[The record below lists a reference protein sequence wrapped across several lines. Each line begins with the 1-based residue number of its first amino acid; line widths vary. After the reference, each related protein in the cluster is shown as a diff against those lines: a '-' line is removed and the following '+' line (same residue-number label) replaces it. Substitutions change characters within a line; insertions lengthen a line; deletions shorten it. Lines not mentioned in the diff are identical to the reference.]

1 MTTRNGRQ
9 PIWRNTV
16 YLLYNFALILTAL
29 ILIPYYVLRGLR
41 HGKTRRGIRERFGW
55 YDRDKLTALE
65 GKQIFWVHAVSVGE
79 TRAAIPLIKA
89 LRKTH
94 PDVAILISNVTET
107 GHAIACEIQEVDTCI
122 FFPFDLSWVVGRVL
136 KRIKPDMVII
146 VETEIWPNFVRH
158 TRRLGARLVLVNGRI
173 SDRSFPRYLRV
184 RGIFSRLLKHFDA
197 FCMQSVQDADRIK
210 VLGAEPS
217 KVSVSRNLKFD
228 MQVDLSALPSVEKIK
243 SQYLI
248 PDDSLV
254 WVAGSTH
261 AGEEELI
268 LSVYQQLLPQFK
280 NLILILVPRHPER
293 ARSVGELL
301 TKLDVQFR
309 IRSQINTRDSL
320 LQSGEVLL
328 VDTVGE
334 MMALYTASDVVF
346 VGGSFVPVGGHN
358 ILEAALL
365 KKPVLFGPYMHNFK
379 EISKLILKSCGGWK
393 VENSTALSERLES
406 LLQHAPLRE
415 SVGLS
420 GFGLIDKNAGATT
433 ETIAVIDQ
441 LLTPAKDPILEDQD
455 A

>member
-1 MTTRNGRQ
+1 M
-9 PIWRNTV
+9 

-29 ILIPYYVLRGLR
+29 VLIPYYVLRGLR

-55 YDRDKLTALE
+55 YDPAKLAALD

-94 PDVAILISNVTET
+94 PEVAILISNVTET
-107 GHAIACEIQEVDTCI
+107 GHAIACEINEVDTCI
-122 FFPFDLSWVVGRVL
+122 FFPFDLSWVVRRSL
-136 KRIKPDMVII
+136 KKIKPAMVII

-158 TRRLGARLVLVNGRI
+158 TRRLGAKLVLVNGRI

-184 RGIFSRLLKHFDA
+184 KGIFSRLLKHFDA
-197 FCMQSVQDADRIK
+197 FCMQSAQDADRIK
-210 VLGAEPS
+210 VLGAEPA
-217 KVSVSRNLKFD
+217 KVSISRNLKFD
-228 MQVDLSALPSVEKIK
+228 MQVDLTALPSVEQIK
-243 SQYLI
+243 AQYLL
-248 PDDSLV
+248 PADSLI

-261 AGEEELI
+261 AGEEDLI
-268 LSVYQQLLPQFK
+268 LSVYNQLLPQFN
-280 NLILILVPRHPER
+280 NLLLILVPRHPER
-293 ARSVGELL
+293 ARSVGEML
-301 TKLDVQFR
+301 TKLDTSYR
-309 IRSQINTRDSL
+309 MRSQIKPADSV
-320 LQSGEVLL
+320 LQNGEVLL

-334 MMALYTASDVVF
+334 MMALYAASDVVF

-393 VENSTALSERLES
+393 VENTTMLMERLES
-406 LLQHAPLRE
+406 LFQHAPLRE

-433 ETIAVIDQ
+433 ETVAIIDQ
-441 LLTPAKDPILEDQD
+441 VLAPIKEQNLEGKDV
-455 A
+455 

>member
-1 MTTRNGRQ
+1 M
-9 PIWRNTV
+9 

-29 ILIPYYVLRGLR
+29 VLIPYYVLRGLR

-55 YDRDKLTALE
+55 YDPAKLAALE
-65 GKQIFWVHAVSVGE
+65 GKQVFWVHAVSVGE

-89 LRKTH
+89 LRRTH
-94 PDVAILISNVTET
+94 PEVAILISNVTET
-107 GHAIACEIQEVDTCI
+107 GHAIACEISEVDTCI
-122 FFPFDLSWVVGRVL
+122 FFPFDLSWVVSRSL
-136 KRIKPDMVII
+136 KRIKPAMVII

-158 TRRLGARLVLVNGRI
+158 TRRLGAKLVLVNGRI

-184 RGIFSRLLKHFDA
+184 KGIFSRLLKHFDA
-197 FCMQSVQDADRIK
+197 FCMQSSQDADRIK
-210 VLGAEPS
+210 VLGAEPD

-228 MQVDLSALPSVEKIK
+228 MQVDLTALPAVEQIK
-243 SQYLI
+243 AQYLLPADALI
-248 PDDSLV
+248 

-268 LSVYQQLLPQFK
+268 LSVYHQLLPQFK
-280 NLILILVPRHPER
+280 HLTLIIVPRHPER
-293 ARSVGELL
+293 SRSVGEMLS
-301 TKLDVQFR
+301 KLDTPYR
-309 IRSQINTRDSL
+309 MRSQIKTGDSM

-393 VENSTALSERLES
+393 VENAVALAERLES

-415 SVGLS
+415 SVGQS
-420 GFGLIDKNAGATT
+420 GFGLIDKNAGATA
-433 ETIAVIDQ
+433 ETIAVIDR
-441 LLTPAKDPILEDQD
+441 LLMKSDD
-455 A
+455 